1 MKTKYVFF
9 AGLLLGMTLV
19 AAFTA
24 GAAYASTGCFSD
36 TNGNWAETYICW
48 LKDNGISTGTGG
60 GNYSPNNNV
69 TRAEMAVFLQRQAEV
84 PPSTGNMYISAGLT
98 SIQPNGNFNNA
109 YVKYYTDAALL
120 RSSAL
125 GNNMFVLSPAM
136 PASLYGRQ
144 LLLSGVQVCYD
155 ATHGAALNSV
165 EFMHYA
171 YVANTQILLN
181 DVVDIVSRSD
191 KACRTYSFAS
201 PSAFYGTDHA
211 TLLLEGNFASVL
223 NSIDIFS
230 VTFILSPS
238 ASAGN
243 LSLPAGLE
251 RPFDPALNPAVPGA
265 GETGQ

>member
-1 MKTKYVFF
+1 MKPKYVFL
-9 AGLLLGMTLV
+9 AGLLLGMLV
-19 AAFTA
+19 VGAFSA
-24 GAAYASTGCFSD
+24 GKVYASTGCFLD
-36 TNGNWAETYICW
+36 TNGNWAETFICW
-48 LKDNGISTGTGG
+48 LKDNGISSGTGG

-69 TRAEMAVFLQRQAEV
+69 TRAEMAVFLQKQSEV

-109 YVKYYTDAALL
+109 YIKYYTDAALL

-125 GNNMFVLSPAM
+125 GNNMFVLSTAM

-165 EFMHYA
+165 ELMHYA
-171 YVANTQILLN
+171 YVANSNIVLN
-181 DVVDIVSRSD
+181 DVLDIVSRSD

-201 PSAFYGTDHA
+201 PSGFFGTDHA
-211 TLLLEGNFASVL
+211 TLLLEGNFTTVL
-223 NSIDIFS
+223 DSIYINS

-238 ASAGN
+238 ASPGN

-251 RPFDPALNPAVPGA
+251 RPFDPALNPAVPDA
-265 GETGQ
+265 GEADK